1 VKTNWSQRIFLRL
14 LGGRRAVVLARAFA
28 LIAAIA
34 VIDWRFDVNIS
45 FGFLYLFPMLMV
57 GGVLARWQ
65 IALTAALCTG
75 LSEAFD
81 PFPWAPAV
89 GIPRLILTFAA
100 FFGAGIYVY
109 EAARR
114 REAEEQLEVLVATSP
129 ATIFTLDA
137 AGNVLLANEAA
148 HRMLGVPPGQL
159 EGLSITQFFPALT
172 SVPMLSGNAPFFR
185 TSLEC
190 HARRQDG
197 DMFLARIWFSTYRT
211 VLGPRLA
218 AVVFD
223 ASEELR
229 DREEFSLQQL
239 LSGSRILVGAV
250 SHEIRNLCGAIGL
263 VHARLTRTGAAQTNE
278 DLRALGALVEGLG
291 RMSGLELGQASGP
304 AVLSVDPRAVLEDL
318 RIIIETPFRD
328 SGIDI
333 HWEIARDVPQVWAD
347 RQALLQVLLNL
358 TKNSQRAMAE
368 TERREL
374 TIQVLPEGNR
384 VTIRIINTGH
394 GVAAPDRLFQPFQ
407 EGSEATGLGLYL
419 SRAFLR
425 AFDGDLVFEPR
436 SAGCSFAIVLAAV
449 THNSARSPDA
459 HVKNSTV
466 AA

>member
-14 LGGRRAVVLARAFA
+14 LGGRRTVVLARATAF
-28 LIAAIA
+28 ITAIA
-34 VIDWRFDVNIS
+34 VVDWRLDVNIS

-57 GGVLARWQ
+57 GGCLRRWQ

-81 PFPWAPAV
+81 TFPWAPTIGV
-89 GIPRLILTFAA
+89 PRLILTFAA
-100 FFGAGIYVY
+100 FFGAGIYVF

-185 TSLEC
+185 TSMEC

-263 VHARLTRTGAAQTNE
+263 VHARLTHTGAGQTKE

-291 RMSGLELGQASGP
+291 LMSGLELGQASRP
-304 AVLSVDPRAVLEDL
+304 AVVSVDPRTVLEDL
-318 RIIIETPFRD
+318 RIIIDTPFQD

-333 HWEIARDVPQVWAD
+333 HWEIPRDVPQVWAD

-358 TKNSQRAMAE
+358 TKNSQRAMAAA
-368 TERREL
+368 ERREL

-384 VTIRIINTGH
+384 VIVRIIDTGH
-394 GVAAPDRLFQPFQ
+394 GVAAPERLFQPFQ
-407 EGSEATGLGLYL
+407 EGAEATGLGLYL

-425 AFDGDLVFEPR
+425 AFDGDLVFEAR
-436 SAGCSFAIVLAAV
+436 STGCSFAIVLAAV
-449 THNSARSPDA
+449 THNPAPSPDA
-459 HVKNSTV
+459 HVKNSIV

>member
-1 VKTNWSQRIFLRL
+1 VETNWSQRIFLRL
-14 LGGRRAVVLARAFA
+14 LGGRRAAVLARAAAF
-28 LIAAIA
+28 IAGIAI
-34 VIDWRFDVNIS
+34 IDWRFDVNIS

-57 GGVLARWQ
+57 GGYLSRWQ
-65 IALTAALCTG
+65 IALAAALCTG

-81 PFPWAPAV
+81 PFSWAPAV

-100 FFGAGIYVY
+100 FFGAGLYVF

-137 AGNVLLANEAA
+137 AGNILLANEAA
-148 HRMLGVPPGQL
+148 HRMLGVAPGRL
-159 EGLSITQFFPALT
+159 EGQSILRFVPALT
-172 SVPMLSGNAPFFR
+172 SVPMFSGNAPFFR
-185 TSLEC
+185 TSMEC
-190 HARRQDG
+190 HARRDSG
-197 DMFLARIWFSTYRT
+197 ERFLARIWFSTYRT
-211 VLGPRLA
+211 MLGPRLA

-263 VHARLTRTGAAQTNE
+263 VHARLSRNAAAQTSE

-291 RMSGLELGQASGP
+291 RLSGLELGQASRP
-304 AVLSVDPRAVLEDL
+304 AVLSVDPLEVLEDL
-318 RIIIETPFRD
+318 RIIIEAPFRD
-328 SGIDI
+328 AGIDI
-333 HWEIARDVPQVWAD
+333 YWEIPSDVPHVWAD

-374 TIQVLPEGNR
+374 TIQVSSEGGR
-384 VTIRIINTGH
+384 VTGRIVDTGH
-394 GVAAPDRLFQPFQ
+394 GISAPERLFQPFQ
-407 EGSEATGLGLYL
+407 EGAEETGLGLYL

-425 AFDGDLVFEPR
+425 AFDGDVIFEPR
-436 SAGCSFAIVLAAV
+436 SAGCSFAIVLAAAD
-449 THNSARSPDA
+449 HRPPPSPDA